1 MASRTDS
8 VSDRAPVPVSIPGGM
23 ARQYRVQYRVTADGE
38 WRLHATLATAQHAQ
52 KCVEQ
57 LASKGYDARIVQ
69 YAIYPAAA

>member
-1 MASRTDS
+1 
-8 VSDRAPVPVSIPGGM
+8 M

-38 WRLHATLATAQHAQ
+38 WRLHATPATAQHAQ
-52 KCVEQ
+52 TCVEQ